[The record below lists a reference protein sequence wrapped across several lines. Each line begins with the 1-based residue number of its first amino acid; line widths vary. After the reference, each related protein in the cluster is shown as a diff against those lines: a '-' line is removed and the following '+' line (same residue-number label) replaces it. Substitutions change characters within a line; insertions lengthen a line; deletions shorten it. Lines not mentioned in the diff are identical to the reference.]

1 MNRSVGEQLPSPV
14 PPRATPVAGDIGTD
28 PAVDHVWSNLRVFL
42 TADPISDAVLLGDGR
57 GIPALS
63 HLADRAVSLEI
74 TVGGVARPSAP
85 GPAADGSFDL
95 VVVDADAHAGARLTA
110 RLAHA
115 RRLVAP
121 RGRIVVTSSG
131 LRRGRQI
138 RRELGDAG
146 VARYVALPN
155 VRRPAV
161 LIDRA
166 DDEPGRYFLRRVAFP
181 YRAPG
186 RTGARARLIQLRNR
200 IGMACPPR
208 ITLAVAPHR
217 VHVVSGPGSPRTVVQ
232 EIGAFLRSS
241 WSSLG
246 LPADPPERFSHLAI
260 AHRKVPGA
268 VVSVVFFGGA
278 VPVVARVPRYGG
290 PNAALHRESETL
302 ERVLAQVRG
311 PIRDSLPRPLGSPAI
326 AGTDV
331 VLQTVVPGRH
341 LVARTAT
348 RRLTRSRLR
357 RQFETMFAW
366 STGLQE
372 ASGRWT
378 VVDDELLERTLVPL
392 SRAALDALGDDDAVR
407 GLLDRAI
414 DHARLLRGT
423 PVRLAVVHGD
433 YWAGNVLVDGARVT
447 GVVDWERAEVAGLP
461 VWDPFKAVMDA
472 AYHLDRYRDVPRRG
486 PAAMPGWGS
495 LGPWEGI
502 ADARCATGV
511 RAVLD
516 GAGWFSHLAREALV
530 QAFADA
536 EIPVGWLPVVV
547 PFHLVREFVHADASA
562 RSVDAWGSVL
572 RALALHPL
580 PWADDLIGDRRG
592 SRRRAFDAAP
602 AASGSRSR

>member
-1 MNRSVGEQLPSPV
+1 MSGAVGEHHRSPV
-14 PPRATPVAGDIGTD
+14 ARPATPVAADTATD
-28 PAVDHVWSNLRVFL
+28 PVDHVWSNLRVFL
-42 TADPISDAVLLGDGR
+42 TADRISDAVLLGGGR
-57 GIPALS
+57 AIPALS
-63 HLADRAVSLEI
+63 HLADRAVSLEFTGAGAPRVI
-74 TVGGVARPSAP
+74 AR

-95 VVVDADAHAGARLTA
+95 VVVDADAHAGDRLAA
-110 RLAHA
+110 RLAQA
-115 RRLVAP
+115 GRLVASQ
-121 RGRIVVTSSG
+121 GRIVVTSSG
-131 LRRGRQI
+131 VRRGRQI
-138 RRELGDAG
+138 RRELGGDD
-146 VARYVALPN
+146 VASYVALPN

-166 DDEPGRYFLRRVAFP
+166 DDEPGRYFLRHVAFP

-186 RTGARARLIQLRNR
+186 RRGARARLIQLRNR
-200 IGMACPPR
+200 IGMASPPR

-217 VHVVSGPGSPRTVVQ
+217 VHIVSGPGSPPTIIQ

-260 AHRKVPGA
+260 AHRKVPAA

-278 VPVVARVPRYGG
+278 VPIVARVPRYGG

-311 PIRDSLPRPLGSPAI
+311 PVRETLPRPLGSPAI

-357 RQFETMFAW
+357 RQFRTMFAW
-366 STGLQE
+366 STELQE
-372 ASGRWT
+372 ASGRWA

-392 SRAALDALGDDDAVR
+392 SRGALDALGHDDAVR
-407 GLLDRAI
+407 ALLDRAI

-423 PVRLAVVHGD
+423 PIRLAVVHGD
-433 YWAGNVLVDGARVT
+433 YWAGNVLVDGARIT

-486 PAAMPGWGS
+486 RAALPGWGS

-502 ADARCATGV
+502 ADPRCAIGV
-511 RAVLD
+511 RAILD
-516 GAGWFSHLAREALV
+516 GAGWFSQLARDALV
-530 QAFADA
+530 RAFVDA

-547 PFHLVREFVHADASA
+547 PFHLVREFVHADAST

-592 SRRRAFDAAP
+592 ARRRSFEPAP
-602 AASGSRSR
+602 AASGGRSR